1 MEDVQVSIESA
12 DGLQRRIRVSVPAG
26 RIEREVEAKLRS
38 VRQTARL
45 PGFRPG
51 KVPERVIRQRYGDQV
66 HREVLED
73 VLQSSYAE
81 AVNRQKLR
89 PAGGPE
95 IEAEQIELGK
105 DLSYTATFEVYPDI
119 ELTGLEGLT
128 VERPEASVTEADVDA
143 MIETLR
149 RQRGHW
155 HPVERPAREG
165 DRVIADF
172 EAAIAGEPVPGG
184 KGEQVQVI
192 LGAGRMLP
200 DFERGLAGG
209 SSGEQREFVVQFPD
223 DYHARELAGKAADF
237 VARLHEVAEEH
248 LPEVDPSFVKD
259 FGVASGDLGEFRA
272 DVRQS
277 MEQEAAGRADTEVRR
292 RVLEAFLAANP
303 VAVPSV
309 LVEREAQA
317 LQSEAMRNLGNNA
330 PDQAPP
336 LENFHAAAERRVRMG
351 LLIGAVI
358 REQEL
363 RLDRERVRQRID
375 QLAEGYD
382 KPDEIRKIYLQTPQ
396 LMSQVENVV
405 LEQQAVEWLLS
416 RATVTPKPVTFSEL
430 MAS

>member
-1 MEDVQVSIESA
+1 MEEVQVSVESEE
-12 DGLQRRIRVSVPAG
+12 GLQRRIRVSVPAG

-51 KVPERVIRQRYGDQV
+51 KIPERVIRQRYGDQV

-81 AVNRQKLR
+81 AVNQQKLR

-95 IEAEQIELGK
+95 IEAEQIEPGK

-119 ELTGLEGLT
+119 ELSGLEGLA
-128 VERPEASVTEADVDA
+128 VERPEASVSDADVDA
-143 MIETLR
+143 MIENLR

-155 HPVERPAREG
+155 HPVDRPAREG

-209 SSGEQREFVVQFPD
+209 SSGEQREFPVRFPD
-223 DYHARELAGKAADF
+223 DYHARDLAGKTADF

-248 LPEVDPSFVKD
+248 LPDVDPGFVRE
-259 FGVASGDLGEFRA
+259 FGVESGELADFRA
-272 DVRQS
+272 DVRRN
-277 MEQEAAGRADTEVRR
+277 MEQEAAMRADGEVRH
-292 RVLEAFLAANP
+292 RVLEAFLEANP
-303 VAVPSV
+303 VAVPNV

-317 LQSEAMRNLGNNA
+317 LQADAMRNVGNA
-330 PDQAPP
+330 DPEQAPP
-336 LENFHAAAERRVRMG
+336 LENFRAGAERRVRMG

-358 REQEL
+358 REQGI

-416 RATVTPKPVTFSEL
+416 RAAVTPKPVTFSEL
-430 MAS
+430 MAG